1 VRLMVVAESVRKARG
16 FLNGAKAALNVGEG
30 DSCACLCYHAV
41 FWAAIG
47 ILGFVGVRRAR
58 WKHDELRQ
66 VFGLECIKKRRLCS
80 PELGETLNKLYDL
93 RVDAVY
99 KSEAV
104 APKKAERAFRWAES
118 FVKFVQEVCQ
128 Q

>member
-1 VRLMVVAESVRKARG
+1 VVVAESVRKAQG

-30 DSCACLCYHAV
+30 DSCACLCYYAV

-66 VFGLECIKKRRLCS
+66 VFGLECIKKRRLCP
-80 PELGETLNKLYDL
+80 PELGEWLKELYFL
-93 RVDAVY
+93 RSDAVLWHRTNDRKESRTSPA
-99 KSEAV
+99 KSNG
-104 APKKAERAFRWAES
+104 FRS
-118 FVKFVQEVCQ
+118 KS
-128 Q
+128 

>member
-1 VRLMVVAESVRKARG
+1 MVDESVRKAQG
-16 FLNGAKAALNVGEG
+16 FLNGAKAALNVSEG
-30 DSCACLCYHAV
+30 DSCVCLCYHAV

-47 ILGFVGVRRAR
+47 VLAFVGVRRVR

-66 VFGLECIKKRRLCS
+66 VFGLECIKKRRLCP
-80 PELGETLNKLYDL
+80 PEMGETLNKLYDL
-93 RVDAVY
+93 RIDAVY
-99 KSEAV
+99 KLEAV
-104 APKKAERAFRWAES
+104 TPKKAERAFRQAEA

>member
-1 VRLMVVAESVRKARG
+1 MVVTESVRKARG
-16 FLNGAKAALNVGEG
+16 FLNGAKAALDVGEG

-66 VFGLECIKKRRLCS
+66 VFR
-80 PELGETLNKLYDL
+80 L
-93 RVDAVY
+93 RV
-99 KSEAV
+99 
-104 APKKAERAFRWAES
+104 R
-118 FVKFVQEVCQ
+118 QEKTTVPA
-128 Q
+128 

>member
-1 VRLMVVAESVRKARG
+1 MVAESVRKAKG
-16 FLNGAKAALNVGEG
+16 FLNGAKAALNVSEG

-41 FWAAIG
+41 FWAAICV
-47 ILGFVGVRRAR
+47 LAFVGVRRVR

-66 VFGLECIKKRRLCS
+66 VFGLECIKKRRMCP
-80 PELGETLNKLYDL
+80 PELDETLNKLYDL
-93 RVDAVY
+93 RIDAVY
-99 KSEAV
+99 KSEPV
-104 APKKAERAFRWAES
+104 AQKKAERAFRWAEA